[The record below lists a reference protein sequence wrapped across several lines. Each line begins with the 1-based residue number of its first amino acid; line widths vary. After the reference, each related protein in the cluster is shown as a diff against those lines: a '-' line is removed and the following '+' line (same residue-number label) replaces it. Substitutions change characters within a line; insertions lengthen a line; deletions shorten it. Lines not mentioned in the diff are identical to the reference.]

1 MSLEDL
7 TPEARDEL
15 AALSRQLAESPDT
28 RKDFLRLTKK
38 VRPNLP
44 VPELEIED
52 RADAVLA
59 KAQSTVT
66 SLESRLMERD
76 ARDELT
82 RRRESL
88 IKKGLVRNDEEVS
101 EVEKIMLD
109 KKIPDHET
117 AAEYWKFMK
126 EAAVP
131 TPTSFRPNVFDE
143 GTKDRFKSYWKNPA
157 MAARSEA
164 GNALSELRSGKIK
177 IG

>member
-7 TPEARDEL
+7 TPEAQSEL
-15 AALSRQLAESPDT
+15 AALSRELAENPKT
-28 RKDFLRLTKK
+28 RKTFLRLTKE

-66 SLESRLMERD
+66 SLESKLMERD
-76 ARDELT
+76 ARDELAS
-82 RRRESL
+82 RRSNL
-88 IKKGLVRNDEEVS
+88 IKKGLVKNDEEVS

-117 AAEYWKFMK
+117 AAEYWNFMK
-126 EAAVP
+126 QAATP
-131 TPTSFRPNVFDE
+131 TPTTFSPNVFDK
-143 GTKDRFKSYWKNPA
+143 GTKDRFAPYWKNPA
-157 MAARSEA
+157 AAARESA
-164 GNALSELRSGKIK
+164 AQILTDMRSGKIK
-177 IG
+177 LG